1 MNQVLHRNSGAT
13 LTPCVMKTGANAI
26 EQGVKMSM
34 HPTIFAPVLHHARD
48 GYLMPMLREVNTSDQ
63 IGVALRLLTQFWYRG
78 ATGARTTIR
87 EQHHYK
93 QVQPL
98 AGESMR
104 YALATWFGR
113 LAGDAD
119 FCTTVTNVH
128 GDPTAENIMLHDSR
142 VVWID
147 PSTRPMPHEAEF
159 DVAKVLQSYYGYTSC
174 SPSAQ
179 GVIIDW
185 LRTLPSGLNYT
196 LVFYYLLTH
205 LVRLHAVQPQARAW
219 AVQLALRLDKCKE
232 ELLCAL

>member
-13 LTPCVMKTGANAI
+13 LTPCVMKIGVGAFK
-26 EQGVKMSM
+26 QGLKMSLYQGM
-34 HPTIFAPVLHHARD
+34 FAPVMQHFHN
-48 GYLMPMLREVNTSDQ
+48 GYLMPMLQEVQTADQ
-63 IGVALRLLTQFWYRG
+63 IGVALRLLTEFWSEG
-78 ATGARTTIR
+78 VGGGRTTTR
-87 EQHHYK
+87 SDHHFA
-93 QVQPL
+93 QVKPL
-98 AGESMR
+98 VGESMR

-128 GDPTAENIMLHDSR
+128 GDPTAENIMLHGYR

-205 LVRLHAVQPQARAW
+205 LVRLHAVQPQARTW